1 MRYYV
6 LSTGEYRS
14 LRRKARLADTMKQ
27 DIGYIASW
35 VGFGALVGLM
45 YAYFLSWHW
54 GLCALVGLVSAALVA
69 LIQVF
74 VLEDVRLNDTRGGE
88 ME

>member
-35 VGFGALVGLM
+35 VGFGALVALM
-45 YAYFLSWHW
+45 YGYFLSWHW
-54 GLCALVGLVSAALVA
+54 LVCALIGLVSAALVA
-69 LIQVF
+69 LVQVF
-74 VLEDVRLNDTRGGE
+74 VTEDVRLGERGGDFK
-88 ME
+88 